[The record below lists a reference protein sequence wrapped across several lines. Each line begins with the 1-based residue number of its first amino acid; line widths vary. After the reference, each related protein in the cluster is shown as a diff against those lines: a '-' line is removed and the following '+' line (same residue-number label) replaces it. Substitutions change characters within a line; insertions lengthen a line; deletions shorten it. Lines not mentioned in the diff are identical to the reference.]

1 MRKIKEFFERK
12 DYQNIIN
19 LYEEEIMMNNNIKF
33 SDMNSESIYA
43 IVFSLLYYN
52 KYDDIDFMNIRLKK
66 EKVFDYSYGFLFLCA
81 FLKQAD
87 IHKAISYIVSI
98 DVFQSEEVLMIM
110 GEDESSFRNILK
122 HDDVNKIPC
131 LLLVAL
137 ISSLSRIE
145 TYSIDDIMI
154 NYFEMLDIVY
164 QSGCDMQI
172 TDYMMNIT
180 KVLFMSNN

>member
-1 MRKIKEFFERK
+1 MKRIKEYFERK

-33 SDMNSESIYA
+33 SEIDSESIYA
-43 IVFSLLYYN
+43 IIFSLLYYN

-66 EKVFDYSYGFLFLCA
+66 EKVFDFSYGFLFLCA
-81 FLKQAD
+81 YLKQSD
-87 IHKAISYIVSI
+87 IHKAISYIVSNE
-98 DVFQSEEVLMIM
+98 VFQSEEVLSIM
-110 GEDESSFRNILK
+110 GEDESSFMNILN
-122 HDDVNKIPC
+122 HDDINKIPC

-145 TYSIDDIMI
+145 TYSMDEIMI

-172 TDYMMNIT
+172 TEYMMNIT
-180 KVLFMSNN
+180 KMLFIK